1 MIVYSDTKAASQI
14 VGYARVSSA
23 DQNLARQEEALKA
36 AGVMR
41 LYEEHASGKS
51 RQGRTELAA
60 CLDFV
65 REGDVLVVCSMDRL
79 ARSLPDLLSIV
90 HGLAEKKVTVKFLKE
105 SLSFDGSAQA
115 DFLLGVFGSVAQF
128 ERALIKERQLE
139 GIAIAKKAG
148 KYKGRQPKLSEG
160 QKQTVRELHAEGCAV
175 AEIARRFNVSRPL
188 VYRTLAAGKAP
199 KPAAQ
204 EAGG

>member
-1 MIVYSDTKAASQI
+1 MIVYSDTKAARQI

-51 RQGRTELAA
+51 RQGRSELAA

-79 ARSLPDLLSIV
+79 ARSLADLLSIV
-90 HGLAEKKVTVKFLKE
+90 HGLAAKKVTVKFLKE
-105 SLSFDGSAQA
+105 SLTFDGSAQA

-128 ERALIKERQLE
+128 ERALIRERQLE

-160 QKQTVRELHAEGCAV
+160 QKATVRELHADGIGV

-188 VYRTLAAGKAP
+188 VYRTIATKKGLKTVTQAT
-199 KPAAQ
+199 
-204 EAGG
+204 GG

>member
-1 MIVYSDTKAASQI
+1 MIVYSDTKAAAQI

-36 AGVMR
+36 AGVVR
-41 LYEEHASGKS
+41 LYEEQASGRS

-65 REGDVLVVCSMDRL
+65 REGDTLVVCSMDRL
-79 ARSLPDLLSIV
+79 ARSLTDLLSIV
-90 HGLAEKKVTVKFLKE
+90 HGLAEKKVVVRFLKE
-105 SLSFDGSAQA
+105 NLTFDGSPQA
-115 DFLLGVFGSVAQF
+115 DFLLGLFGSVAQF
-128 ERALIKERQLE
+128 ELALIKERQLE

-148 KYKGRQPKLSEG
+148 KYKGRKPKLNEG
-160 QKQTVRELHAEGCAV
+160 QKATVRELHSEGIGV
-175 AEIARRFNVSRPL
+175 SEIARRFNISRPL
-188 VYRTLAAGKAP
+188 VYRTIAAGKQP